1 MKKST
6 RSIITLI
13 LIVSLCFIV
22 SACNSQSDDPTTVTP
37 TTTASEPTSSAPTT
51 VPDPTSV
58 TPTTPDNNTRTFTDM
73 GGNTITINGE
83 VKTIVNLWPSVTA
96 GLLAFGMGD
105 YIIDTAIPGSGLN
118 AWSKFL
124 YPGCADYP
132 GMGGTTP
139 TVEAMM
145 AVKPDLVICHS
156 NSVASGY
163 PQQLNAVGIPAVVLR
178 LDNFD
183 DMKEGWTL
191 LGEII
196 GGEFQEKVSDWCD
209 EVDSKLAKVKSL
221 TDGIAEA
228 DRPVVFVSQHSN
240 NLTATWSANSLHS
253 DWVKAAGG
261 RFASD
266 VMQLTGSETTAEAIF
281 AVNPDVFIYGSE
293 RQHVAI
299 QEVKNTAGYKDLK
312 AVVNNRVYNNP
323 FGFHDWQCF
332 GSECL
337 LQINYA
343 LYCIQPE
350 IAEANGI
357 NRETLINDIIDFYGK
372 YTGVTLTQEI
382 AGYMFDGLNPDGT
395 MDQVPP
401 ALK

>member
-6 RSIITLI
+6 RSIVTLI
-13 LIVSLCFIV
+13 LIVSLCFAV
-22 SACNSQSDDPTTVTP
+22 AGCNKQNNDPTTVTP
-37 TTTASEPTSSAPTT
+37 TTTAIDPTTVAPTT
-51 VPDPTSV
+51 APDPTTV
-58 TPTTPDNNTRTFTDM
+58 TPNPPDANTRTFTDM
-73 GGNTITINGE
+73 GGNTITITGE
-83 VKTIVNLWPSVTA
+83 VETIVNLWPSVTA

-105 YIIDTAIPGSGLN
+105 SIVNTAIPGAGLN

-145 AVKPDLVICHS
+145 TVKPDLVICHS

-178 LDNFD
+178 LDSFE

-196 GGEFQEKVSDWCD
+196 GGEFKEKVSDWCA
-209 EVDSKLAKVKSL
+209 EVDARLAKVKGL
-221 TDGIAEA
+221 TAGIAEA
-228 DRPVVFVSQHSN
+228 DRPIVFVSQHST
-240 NLTATWSANSLHS
+240 NLTITWAANSLHS

-261 RFASD
+261 RFASE
-266 VMQLTGSETTAEAIF
+266 MIQLTGSETTAEAIF
-281 AVNPDVFIYGSE
+281 AVNPDIFIYGSE

-299 QEVKNTAGYKDLK
+299 QEVKNTAGWKDLK
-312 AVVNNRVYNNP
+312 AVKNDRVYNSP

-343 LYCIQPE
+343 LFCIQPE
-350 IAEANGI
+350 LAAANGI
-357 NRETLINDIIDFYGK
+357 NRETLIDDIIDFYGK
-372 YTGVTLTQEI
+372 YTDVELSREI